1 MRTGDPVAAYDLRLG
16 RWCRVEIVS
25 INEAG
30 TRATVAADAWWAV
43 LPVAPKWIRPIAVVR
58 A

>member
-1 MRTGDPVAAYDLRLG
+1 MRTGDPVAAFDLRAA
-16 RWCRVEIVS
+16 RWCRAEIVS
-25 INEAG
+25 LNEAG
-30 TRATVAADAWWAV
+30 TRATVAAVDWWAV